1 MVLFDTGNLSYDLD
15 MINICSLM
23 YASERERDVP
33 LWSER
38 SLMTR
43 WVVGSIIHGGL
54 IELFLVQGSTPRL
67 V

>member
-23 YASERERDVP
+23 YASE
-33 LWSER
+33 
-38 SLMTR
+38 

-54 IELFLVQGSTPRL
+54 IELFLVQASTPRL